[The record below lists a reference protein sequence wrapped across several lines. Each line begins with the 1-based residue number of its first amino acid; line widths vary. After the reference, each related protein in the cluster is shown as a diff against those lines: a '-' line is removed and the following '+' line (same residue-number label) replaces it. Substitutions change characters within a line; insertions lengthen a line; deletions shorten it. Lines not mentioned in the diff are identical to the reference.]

1 MENLVMNISKDALIK
16 NPKGGMTIAF
26 RYADEDGKLDDYIRL
41 GYICEWDTTDDS
53 DKGTIVTIFYL
64 DVALLDKSGKI
75 VDDSNELHCE
85 FDPDRMSEIRLATV
99 SEIKLLSCALVFS
112 RTQLM
117 IEEQE
122 DAFHTLKIEEWKKID
137 EMQHQINDLQ
147 KTFKEDCRN
156 MIESIMSSHNEVN
169 LEEDDIL
176 ITTSGCEGE
185 YRDRVV
191 KIYKYLDILKLET
204 NEGGREPLDSV
215 SSEEMYEICSA
226 LRSKC

>member
-1 MENLVMNISKDALIK
+1 MENLVMDISKDVLIK

-26 RYADEDGKLDDYIRL
+26 RYADEDGNLDDFIRL

-53 DKGTIVTIFYL
+53 DMGTIVTLLYM
-64 DVALLDKSGKI
+64 DVAILYETGAF
-75 VDDSNELHCE
+75 VELHCE
-85 FDPDRMSEIRLATV
+85 FDPDRMSDIRLATEDEV
-99 SEIKLLSCALVFS
+99 RQLSQSLIPA

-122 DAFHTLKIEEWKKID
+122 DAFHTLKTEEWKKIN
-137 EMQHQINDLQ
+137 EMQHQVNDLQ
-147 KTFKEDCRN
+147 KKIKEDCRN
-156 MIESIMSSHNEVN
+156 MIEGIMSNRDEVN
-169 LEEDDIL
+169 LEDDDIL

-191 KIYKYLDILKLET
+191 KIYKYLDILRLET
-204 NEGGREPLDSV
+204 QEGGRELLDSV
-215 SSEEMYEICSA
+215 SSEEMYEICTA

>member
-26 RYADEDGKLDDYIRL
+26 RYADEDGKLDDFIRL

-53 DKGTIVTIFYL
+53 DMRTIVTLFYL

-75 VDDSNELHCE
+75 VVNSSELHCE
-85 FDPDRMSEIRLATV
+85 FDPDRMSEIRLATE
-99 SEIKLLSCALVFS
+99 SEIKKLSWALVSS

-137 EMQHQINDLQ
+137 EMQHQIDDLQ
-147 KTFKEDCRN
+147 KKFKEDCRN
-156 MIESIMSSHNEVN
+156 MIESIMSNRNEVN
-169 LEEDDIL
+169 LEDNYIL

-204 NEGGREPLDSV
+204 QEGGREPLGNV
-215 SSEEMYEICSA
+215 SPEEMYEICSA
-226 LRSKC
+226 LHSKC

>member
-1 MENLVMNISKDALIK
+1 MENLVMNISKDVLIK

-26 RYADEDGKLDDYIRL
+26 RYADEDGNVDDYIRL
-41 GYICEWDTTDDS
+41 GYICDWDTTNDGDT
-53 DKGTIVTIFYL
+53 GTIATLLYM
-64 DVALLDKSGKI
+64 DMALLYETGAL
-75 VDDSNELHCE
+75 VELHCE
-85 FDPDRMSEIRLATV
+85 FDPDRMSEIRLATEDEV
-99 SEIKLLSCALVFS
+99 RQLSKSLLSA

-122 DAFHTLKIEEWKKID
+122 DAFATMKIEEWQKID
-137 EMQHQINDLQ
+137 KMQNQINDLQ
-147 KTFKEDCRN
+147 KKVKEDCRN
-156 MIESIMSSHNEVN
+156 MIEDIMSNRDEVN
-169 LEEDDIL
+169 LKDDDIL

-226 LRSKC
+226 LHSKC